1 MSVVAACEAP
11 AALMAKAPKPLYM
24 PVKVEADLHRI
35 IHTISAHYGKDANVW
50 LSELLRPILAEQHE
64 LMAKDILKF
73 PHGRKRP

>member
-1 MSVVAACEAP
+1 MINFAPVGVATVVAKFDKP
-11 AALMAKAPKPLYM
+11 AYL
-24 PVKVEADLHRI
+24 PVKVAADLHRI

-73 PHGRKRP
+73 PGGRKRP